1 MKVYNALTRIEGEK
15 RTSIALGFFD
25 GVHIGHRA
33 VIQAAVDY
41 AQQNELEAAVFTFEL
56 PLINTL
62 KGGRICTEERKRC
75 EIQQLGVRHYL
86 APPFEEFCGL
96 EPEDFVHKVLAGL
109 CRAKAVFCGSN
120 FTFGKKAA
128 GDVTLLKELCAPL
141 GIQVF
146 EVPMTI
152 WQDAPVSSTRIRE
165 ALAAGDMP
173 AVNAMLGRPYQ
184 IEFAVQHGQGLG
196 KTLGIPT
203 INQLFPQGYATPK
216 EGVYIT
222 LAMVAPGLWLPSAT
236 GFGSRPTVNKDG
248 KSITCET
255 FIAQYEGDLYGE
267 CPQVRFYEY
276 LAPTQKFD
284 SLEELTACVKD
295 AAAKSIKYHA
305 AALETRS

>member
-1 MKVYNALTRIEGEK
+1 MQVYNALTALRGEK
-15 RTSIALGFFD
+15 STSIALGFFD

-33 VIQAAVDY
+33 VIDAAVGY
-41 AQQNELEAAVFTFEL
+41 ARQQGLEPAVFTFEL
-56 PLINTL
+56 PLKNAI
-62 KGGRICTEERKRC
+62 KGGRICTEESKRR
-75 EIQQLGVRHYL
+75 EIEALGAEHYL

-128 GDVTLLKELCAPL
+128 GDVALLKELCGPL
-141 GIQVF
+141 GIRVF

-152 WQDAPVSSTRIRE
+152 WRNAPVSSTRIRA
-165 ALAAGDMP
+165 ALAAGDIP
-173 AVNAMLGRPYQ
+173 SVNAMLGRPYQ
-184 IEFAVQHGQGLG
+184 IEFSVQHGQGLG

-203 INQLFPQGYATPK
+203 INQVFPAGYATPK

-236 GFGSRPTVNKDG
+236 GFGSRPTVNRDG
-248 KSITCET
+248 SILTCET
-255 FIAQYEGDLYGE
+255 FIARYEGDLYGE

-276 LAPTQKFD
+276 LAPTQKFENLD
-284 SLEELTACVKD
+284 GLIGCVQN
-295 AAAKSIKYHA
+295 AAEKSIAYH
-305 AALETRS
+305 RSQGRA